1 MNAKLGNT
9 STLGGHRN
17 MERFELDR
25 LFGMALTDAR
35 FFDHLKKYPH
45 KVIERFE
52 LTESEAQA
60 VLRIA
65 PAARST
71 EDLALQLDSW
81 MTEAASP
88 AVEPSQEPQ
97 FVGFDSA
104 VQQLSLSGDQI
115 LTMIQEGRIR
125 LSAQDISQI
134 AFHITDK
141 EYA

>member
-1 MNAKLGNT
+1 MT
-9 STLGGHRN
+9 
-17 MERFELDR
+17 RFELDR
-25 LFGMALTDAR
+25 LFGMAFTDAR
-35 FFDHLKKYPH
+35 FFDHLKKHPQ

-65 PAARST
+65 PVARST

-81 MTEAASP
+81 MTDAATAGVEDSP
-88 AVEPSQEPQ
+88 EPQ

-104 VQQLSLSGDQI
+104 VQRLSLSSDEI